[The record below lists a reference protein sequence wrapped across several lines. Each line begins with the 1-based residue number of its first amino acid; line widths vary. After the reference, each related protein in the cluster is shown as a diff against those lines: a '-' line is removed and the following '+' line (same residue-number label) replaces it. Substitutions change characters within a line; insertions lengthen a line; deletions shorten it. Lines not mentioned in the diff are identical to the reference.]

1 MRPGAYYLTRLYRAP
16 HTPVDTSMYPFSL
29 NFVDGLDLRFETDV
43 TFFVGENGS
52 GKSTVLEA
60 IAELCNLPVGGGGRN
75 DVADTLSPHQSS
87 ELAPALRAAF
97 QRKPRE
103 GYFFRAEF
111 QAHFASVLEAR
122 AADPDFGADPY
133 DPYGGRSLHTRSHG
147 EAFLEVFT
155 SWMKPGIILMDEP
168 ESALSPQRQLSLLAQ
183 MSKLVRRGRTQFIVA
198 THSPIILTFPGARIL
213 SFDEGLQSVRLQET
227 SHFQITKGLLDNPLS
242 YRRHLSADADGE
254 H

>member
-1 MRPGAYYLTRLYRAP
+1 MRPGAYYLTRVYRAP
-16 HTPVDTSMYPFSL
+16 HTPIDTSAYPFSL
-29 NFVDGLDLRFETDV
+29 DFVESLDLRFDADV
-43 TFFVGENGS
+43 TFLVGENGS

-75 DVADTLSPHQSS
+75 DLVDTLSPHQSS
-87 ELAPALRAAF
+87 ELAPVLRAAF

-122 AADPDFGADPY
+122 AADPDFTGDPY
-133 DPYGGRSLHTRSHG
+133 GRYGGRSLHSRSHG
-147 EAFLEVFT
+147 EAFLEMFT
-155 SWMKPGIILMDEP
+155 SWMRPGIILMDEP

-198 THSPIILTFPGARIL
+198 THSPIILTFPNAQIL
-213 SFDEGLQSVRLQET
+213 SFDEGLESVGLQET
-227 SHFQITKGLLDNPLS
+227 SHFQITKTLLDNPLS
-242 YRRHLSADADGE
+242 YWRHLSADSDGE
-254 H
+254 D